1 MLPDSTKELEDL
13 SLELVSEASAFA
25 SRLHPLLR
33 SSLGTLVG
41 SMNCYYSNL
50 IEGHNTH
57 PADIDRALAGDY
69 SLEPEKRSL
78 QLEARAHI
86 EVQGMIDSGAMPFP
100 VLSVD
105 AIRWIHEQFCE
116 RLPEDLL
123 IVENPDNG
131 QRIRMVPGALRTQHV
146 RVGRHVAPE
155 PEIVE
160 PLLGRFVQAYSGA
173 MLSRVQHI
181 ISVGASHHR
190 LAWIHPFF
198 DGNGR
203 VSRLFSHALLRDLGV
218 GSELWSVSRGLAR
231 NVDAYKSLLS
241 RADEPRRGDLDGR
254 GNLTLAGLT
263 DFTVFF
269 LRTCVDQVKFM
280 EQLMRP
286 EDFLGRIEIWCEEE
300 VRSQRLPKG
309 SWALLREAI
318 LVGEFPRS
326 KAESLTGY
334 QERQARTVLTALLDR
349 GLLVSPSPKGKV
361 RIGFPADVVER
372 WLPRLYV
379 PTN

>member
-1 MLPDSTKELEDL
+1 MLL
-13 SLELVSEASAFA
+13 SPAHAA
-25 SRLHPLLR
+25 PKKRD
-33 SSLGTLVG
+33 TL
-41 SMNCYYSNL
+41 
-50 IEGHNTH
+50 
-57 PADIDRALAGDY
+57 
-69 SLEPEKRSL
+69 
-78 QLEARAHI
+78 
-86 EVQGMIDSGAMPFP
+86 
-100 VLSVD
+100 
-105 AIRWIHEQFCE
+105 W
-116 RLPEDLL
+116 
-123 IVENPDNG
+123 
-131 QRIRMVPGALRTQHV
+131 GALRTQHV